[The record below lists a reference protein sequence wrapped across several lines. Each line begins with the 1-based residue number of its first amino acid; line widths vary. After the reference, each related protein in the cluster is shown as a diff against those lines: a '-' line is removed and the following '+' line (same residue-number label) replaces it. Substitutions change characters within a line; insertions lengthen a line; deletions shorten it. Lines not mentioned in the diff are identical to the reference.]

1 MATEN
6 RINLVNID
14 LIKSYWRNPR
24 KSDDAV
30 PFVANSIARYG
41 FNVPIVVDAKNVIIL
56 GHTRYRAARQLNLK
70 EVPVIVAN
78 LTDQQAR
85 EFRIADNKTSEL
97 AQWDPAKLT
106 DELKSLTDLATVN
119 QLFGTPEWDA
129 ILNPPQPI
137 PPQAAGATTSGVAG
151 ATNGAD
157 PQDGCFEV
165 TCPYCSHLN
174 IIKPEVVA

>member
-1 MATEN
+1 MSEN

-41 FNVPIVVDAKNVIIL
+41 FNVPIVVDAKNVIVL

-70 EVPVIVAN
+70 EVPVIVAD
-78 LTDQQAR
+78 LTEQQAR

-97 AQWDPAKLT
+97 ARWNPAKLVE
-106 DELKSLTDLATVN
+106 ELKALTNLADVN
-119 QLFGTPEWDA
+119 TLFGTPEWDA
-129 ILNPPQPI
+129 ILNPNPANLNGE
-137 PPQAAGATTSGVAG
+137 PQAGQTQNDADVNAG
-151 ATNGAD
+151 
-157 PQDGCFEV
+157 CYEV

-174 IIKPEVVA
+174 IVRPEAAA